1 MINVNL
7 RINRKTYNISVKMQ
21 LSRKHQL
28 SIKIII
34 GMYNERKTAI
44 LVSFDS
50 EGIVLTSSIQTLRS
64 ESAIFVS
71 FASVVC

>member
-1 MINVNL
+1 
-7 RINRKTYNISVKMQ
+7 MQ

-34 GMYNERKTAI
+34 GMYNERKTTI

-71 FASVVC
+71 FASVVCWKSWCFMVVWVLRIDI

>member
-1 MINVNL
+1 
-7 RINRKTYNISVKMQ
+7 
-21 LSRKHQL
+21 
-28 SIKIII
+28 
-34 GMYNERKTAI
+34 MYNERKTAI